1 MEKRVGYL
9 MQSYQTYDPDEA
21 AAFVWQ
27 GFSVFVIHPDG
38 ELTPM
43 ESVSEVM
50 ENEGH
55 LFAITSK
62 QKG

>member
-1 MEKRVGYL
+1 MGNL

-27 GFSVFVIHPDG
+27 GFSVFVLHPDG
-38 ELTPM
+38 ELVPM
-43 ESVSEVM
+43 QSVSEVM

-55 LFAITSK
+55 LFAIKTK
-62 QKG
+62 RKG